1 MFFHIILVCVCI
13 LYCSWMIEMPLLL
26 RQMNCGVN
34 IVCCVIMFLDNQ
46 GVIIVVWYLLIL
58 RECWLLYK
66 NNWIA
71 LYVPHPGIL
80 ILEIHFTVLLLTT
93 LILLII
99 YYKLH
104 GNSNFIVSSPWTDVI
119 QFKVEHSVCVYK
131 VLMYIKLVYKMK
143 TLHYNMG

>member
-1 MFFHIILVCVCI
+1 VFVGRLLYYIIVRGWSRPHCYCVRWIVVYI
-13 LYCSWMIEMPLLL
+13 LLIYCF
-26 RQMNCGVN
+26 V
-34 IVCCVIMFLDNQ
+34 VMFLDNQ

-104 GNSNFIVSSPWTDVI
+104 GNSNFIVFSPWTDVI

-143 TLHYNMG
+143 TLQYNMG